1 MCWTGK
7 AVGLVL
13 AIVLARGR
21 VSPLVLLVFV
31 GLGHLYDMGV
41 LTGRYRPRPERPPPA
56 PAPGKDDPYAVLG
69 IAAGASDEELEQ
81 AYRRRMS
88 EYHPDRVASAAKEI
102 RDMADQRAREI
113 NQAYDRI
120 KRERGLP

>member
-1 MCWTGK
+1 MSWTGK
-7 AVGLVL
+7 AIGFVLGLVL
-13 AIVLARGR
+13 GRGR
-21 VSPLVLLVFV
+21 WPLVALGLVI
-31 GLGHLYDMGV
+31 GHLYDIGV
-41 LTGRYRPRPERPPPA
+41 LTGRYQARPERPPPPAA
-56 PAPGKDDPYAVLG
+56 PASDDPYALLG
-69 IAAGASDEELEQ
+69 VDARASDEELEQ
-81 AYRRRMS
+81 AYRKRMS